1 LIAGAVY
8 YAREADKQTAEAF
21 LDEFDYAISLL
32 TEFPGLGTLWRGG
45 KARKFPI
52 RRFPYSIVYYQ
63 TQSRLRV
70 LAVAH
75 QSRTPEY
82 WAGRK

>member
-1 LIAGAVY
+1 MIVSIHAEADAELIAGAVH
-8 YAREADKQTAEAF
+8 YAREANRQTAEAF
-21 LDEFDYAISLL
+21 LDEFDHAISLL
-32 TEFPGLGTLWRGG
+32 KEFPGLGTPWRGG

-63 TQSRLRV
+63 TPSRLRV

-75 QSRTPEY
+75 
-82 WAGRK
+82 